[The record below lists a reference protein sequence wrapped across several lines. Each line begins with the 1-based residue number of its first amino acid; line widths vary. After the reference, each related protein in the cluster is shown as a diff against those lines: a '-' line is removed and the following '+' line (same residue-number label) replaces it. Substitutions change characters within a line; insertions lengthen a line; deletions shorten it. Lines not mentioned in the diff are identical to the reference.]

1 MSLLING
8 NIELENGLTLSSVYG
23 RTQYSVNDNSSM
35 VAISLQY
42 WVNQDAYT
50 SGKMSLLNIP
60 IYVNGG
66 YEYNRE
72 IDGSDVLSFTQV
84 KIKEELENLGFSVVI
99 SEL

>member
-1 MSLLING
+1 MALTIQG

-23 RTQYSVNDNSSM
+23 RTQYSVNDDSSM
-35 VAISLQY
+35 VAISVEY
-42 WVNQDAYT
+42 WVDENAYT
-50 SGKMSLLNIP
+50 SKKLSLLNVP

-72 IDGSDVLSFTQV
+72 TDGSDVLSFTQV
-84 KIKEELENLGFSVVI
+84 KIKEQLEDLGYSVVI

>member
-72 IDGSDVLSFTQV
+72 TDGSDVLSFTQV

>member
-60 IYVNGG
+60 IYVDGG

-72 IDGSDVLSFTQV
+72 IDGSDVLVFTQN